1 MTMREESLIPH
12 EIENESVFPVAAT
25 FLGKENR
32 DKTALFV
39 KLLKESIPNAKTEEE
54 VVGMEV
60 RAAFEVEGSEI
71 SEEVAQIVTDALLA
85 SGEMKERALMVA
97 HRIMKELS
105 H

>member
-12 EIENESVFPVAAT
+12 EIEKESVFPEAAA
-25 FLGKENR
+25 FLGTEHQ
-32 DKTALFV
+32 DKTLLFV
-39 KLLKESIPNAKTEEE
+39 KLLKECLPNAKTEKE

-60 RAAFEVEGSEI
+60 RAAFEAEGTEV
-71 SEEVAQIVTDALLA
+71 SEEVAHIVTDALLA
-85 SGEMKERALMVA
+85 SGEMKEQALMVA